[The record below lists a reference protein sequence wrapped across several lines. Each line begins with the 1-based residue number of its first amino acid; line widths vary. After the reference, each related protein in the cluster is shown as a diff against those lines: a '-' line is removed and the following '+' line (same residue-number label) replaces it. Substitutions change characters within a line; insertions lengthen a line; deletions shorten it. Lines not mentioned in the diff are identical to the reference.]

1 MEETLTN
8 PRFIAFHRNQINPEP
23 HPKST
28 LTFAYGDQK
37 YGKCHRPVDV
47 VCREDALSA
56 DRQG

>member
-1 MEETLTN
+1 MEETLTH

-37 YGKCHRPVDV
+37 YGKNHTRYDFCV
-47 VCREDALSA
+47 
-56 DRQG
+56 